1 MSDTPNHSTAS
12 ANVPLPPGIE
22 MQDNEDIGWGGLG
35 LLALMALVIF
45 AIGIAFSIFVLQDAQ
60 GGKMTQQDAPTAP
73 ILVGCREDQN
83 LCAQVGIVEQRQIP
97 IEQRARDAKV
107 KSLDRLSSFG
117 WIDQPNK
124 QVHIPIEQ
132 GMQKVVSGEK
142 P

>member
-1 MSDTPNHSTAS
+1 MSDTPNHSTAP
-12 ANVPLPPGIE
+12 ANLPLPPGIE

-45 AIGIAFSIFVLQDAQ
+45 ALGIAFTLYVLQDAQ
-60 GGKMTQQDAPTAP
+60 GGRLTQRDAPTAP
-73 ILVGCREDQN
+73 ILVGCGEDQN
-83 LCAQVGIVEQRQIP
+83 RCAQVGIVEQRQIP
-97 IEQRARDAKV
+97 IEQRARDAKA

-117 WIDQPNK
+117 WMDQGAK

-132 GMQKVVSGEK
+132 GMQKIVNGEK